1 MLYLNLGKL
10 YVEVSFMREFDKE
23 FQEQVEEYRKDPP
36 GTHNQHSETDRHDK
50 MEKHETRVDSNS

>member
-1 MLYLNLGKL
+1 M
-10 YVEVSFMREFDKE
+10 EVSFMREFDKE